1 MTYDRS
7 VPAFPVIGE
16 FDSYG
21 WAVSLRRRVRTV
33 LSPIPGAMPL
43 ARMVVE
49 TVTICLRYRVT
60 GLASEAAF
68 FALLSLPPLFLGVIA
83 GVGFLGQQL
92 GPDTVDTVTEAI
104 LTFARRFLTEDAVTQ
119 VITPTIDD
127 TLDGGRGDLLSI
139 GFLLSL
145 WSGSRALHVF
155 MDTIGI
161 MYGQN
166 GERGIVRARAMSL
179 MLYLASIVAMGIT
192 LPLVLIG
199 PDLLRDLI
207 PPPFNIVVELYWP
220 VVSLLGLLSLT
231 GLFHFATPTKSPFYR
246 DLPGSILAVGIWVGA
261 SLVLRSWATRAIG
274 GASVYG
280 PLSAPIVLMIWLY
293 FMAIAVLIGAAL
305 NAAIRR
311 LWPAKDYRGPVS
323 RASDWWDQRRT
334 DLDERRPLSPVAY
347 PEEERALPPAS

>member
-1 MTYDRS
+1 MLT
-7 VPAFPVIGE
+7 
-16 FDSYG
+16 
-21 WAVSLRRRVRTV
+21 
-33 LSPIPGAMPL
+33 PIPGAMPL
-43 ARMVVE
+43 ARVVVE
-49 TVTICLRYRVT
+49 TVSICLRYRVT

-68 FALLSLPPLFLGVIA
+68 FTLLSLPPLFLAVIA

-92 GPDTVDTVTEAI
+92 GPDTVQTVTEAI
-104 LTFARRFLTEDAVTQ
+104 VTFARRFLTEDTVVD
-119 VITPTIDD
+119 VIEPTIMD

-179 MLYLASIVAMGIT
+179 MLYLASILAMGIT

-199 PDLLRDLI
+199 PDLMRDLI
-207 PPPFNIVVELYWP
+207 PAPFDLVVELYWP
-220 VVSLLGLLSLT
+220 VVSVLSLLSLT
-231 GLFHFATPTKSPFYR
+231 FLFHFATPTRSPVYR
-246 DLPGSILAVGIWVGA
+246 DLPGAVIAIVIWVLA
-261 SLVLRSWATRAIG
+261 SQVIREWASRAIG

-305 NAAIRR
+305 NAALRR
-311 LWPAKDYRGPVS
+311 LWPPNDYRGPVS
-323 RASDWWDQRRT
+323 RASEWWDQRRT
-334 DLDERRPLSPVAY
+334 DTDEHRPLSPVAH
-347 PEEERALPPAS
+347 PHEERTPGPPA

>member
-1 MTYDRS
+1 M
-7 VPAFPVIGE
+7 PV
-16 FDSYG
+16 
-21 WAVSLRRRVRTV
+21 
-33 LSPIPGAMPL
+33 
-43 ARMVVE
+43 ARIVVE
-49 TVTICLRYRVT
+49 TVSICLRYRVT

-68 FALLSLPPLFLGVIA
+68 FTLLSLPPLFLAIIA

-92 GPDTVDTVTEAI
+92 GPDTVQTVTEAI
-104 LTFARRFLTEDAVTQ
+104 VTFARRFLTEETVVG
-119 VITPTIDD
+119 VIEPTIMD

-179 MLYLASIVAMGIT
+179 VLYLCSIGAMGIT

-199 PDLLRDLI
+199 PDLLRDII
-207 PPPFNIVVELYWP
+207 PAPFDLVVELYWP
-220 VVSLLGLLSLT
+220 VVSALSLLSLT
-231 GLFHFATPTKSPFYR
+231 FLFHFATPTRSPVYR
-246 DLPGSILAVGIWVGA
+246 DLPGAVIAIIIWVLA
-261 SLVLRSWATRAIG
+261 SQVIREWASRAIG

-305 NAAIRR
+305 NAALRR

-323 RASDWWDQRRT
+323 RASEWWDQRRT
-334 DLDERRPLSPVAY
+334 DDTERRPLSPVSHPHEDEA
-347 PEEERALPPAS
+347 PRRSA

>member
-1 MTYDRS
+1 MT
-7 VPAFPVIGE
+7 
-16 FDSYG
+16 
-21 WAVSLRRRVRTV
+21 LRRRVRTV
-33 LSPIPGAMPL
+33 LTPIPGAMPL
-43 ARMVVE
+43 ARVVVE
-49 TVTICLRYRVT
+49 TISICLRYRVT
-60 GLASEAAF
+60 GLSSEAAF
-68 FALLSLPPLFLGVIA
+68 FTLLSLPPLFLGVIA

-92 GPDTVDTVTEAI
+92 GADTVDTVTEAI
-104 LTFARRFLTEDAVTQ
+104 VMFARRFLTEQTVQD
-119 VITPTIDD
+119 VIEPTITD

-179 MLYLASIVAMGIT
+179 LLYLASIVAMGIT

-199 PDLLRDLI
+199 PDLLQDII

-220 VVSLLGLLSLT
+220 VVSVLGLLSLT
-231 GLFHFATPTKSPFYR
+231 GLFHFATPTRSPFYR
-246 DLPGSILAVGIWVGA
+246 DLPGSILAVTIWVAA
-261 SLVLRSWATRAIG
+261 SLILRSWATRAIG
-274 GASVYG
+274 GTSVYG

-323 RASDWWDQRRT
+323 RASEWWDHRRT
-334 DLDERRPLSPVAY
+334 DVEEHRPLSPVSQ
-347 PEEERALPPAS
+347 PEEERVAGGPR

>member
-1 MTYDRS
+1 MFGDLAR
-7 VPAFPVIGE
+7 
-16 FDSYG
+16 YG
-21 WAVSLRRRVRTV
+21 CTVTLRRRVRTV
-33 LSPIPGAMPL
+33 LTPVPGAMPL
-43 ARMVVE
+43 ARLVVE
-49 TVTICLRYRVT
+49 TVSICLRYRVT

-104 LTFARRFLTEDAVTQ
+104 VNFARRFLTEDTVTQ
-119 VITPTIDD
+119 VITPTIND
-127 TLDGGRGDLLSI
+127 TLGGGRGDLLSI

-199 PDLLRDLI
+199 PDLLRDMI
-207 PPPFNIVVELYWP
+207 PTPFNFVVELYWP
-220 VVSLLGLLSLT
+220 VVSVLGLLSLT
-231 GLFHFATPTKSPFYR
+231 GLFHFATPTRSPFYR
-246 DLPGSILAVGIWVGA
+246 DLPGSILAVTIWVGA
-261 SLVLRSWATRAIG
+261 SLILRSWATRAIG
-274 GASVYG
+274 GTSVYG

-311 LWPAKDYRGPVS
+311 LWPATDYRGPVS
-323 RASDWWDQRRT
+323 RASEWWDSRRVE
-334 DLDERRPLSPVAY
+334 DDHHRPLTPVAY
-347 PEEERALPPAS
+347 PEEQRTRREPD

>member
-1 MTYDRS
+1 M
-7 VPAFPVIGE
+7 
-16 FDSYG
+16 
-21 WAVSLRRRVRTV
+21 RRRVRTV

-43 ARMVVE
+43 ARLIVE
-49 TVTICLRYRVT
+49 TVSICLRYRVT

-83 GVGFLGQQL
+83 GVGLLGQQL
-92 GPDTVDTVTEAI
+92 GPDTVDTVTGEI
-104 LTFARRFLTEDAVTQ
+104 VRYSQRFLTENTVTE
-119 VITPTIDD
+119 VIRPTIRD
-127 TLDGGRGDLLSI
+127 TLEGGRTDLLSI
-139 GFLLSL
+139 GFALSL

-179 MLYLASIVAMGIT
+179 MLYLASIGAMGIT

-199 PDLLRDLI
+199 PDLLRDII
-207 PPPFNIVVELYWP
+207 PAPIGIVVELYWP
-220 VVSLLGLLSLT
+220 TVSLLGLLSLT

-246 DLPGSILAVGIWVGA
+246 DLPGSILAVTIWVTA
-261 SLVLRSWATRAIG
+261 SLILRSWATRAIG
-274 GASVYG
+274 GTSVYG

-311 LWPAKDYRGPVS
+311 LWPASDYRGPVS
-323 RASDWWDQRRT
+323 RASEWWDARRT
-334 DLDERRPLSPVAY
+334 DEAERRPLTPVER
-347 PEEERALPPAS
+347 PHEEHASGPPG

>member
-1 MTYDRS
+1 MLT
-7 VPAFPVIGE
+7 
-16 FDSYG
+16 
-21 WAVSLRRRVRTV
+21 
-33 LSPIPGAMPL
+33 PIPGGMPA
-43 ARMVVE
+43 ARLIVE
-49 TVTICLRYRVT
+49 TVQICLRYRVT

-83 GVGFLGQQL
+83 GVGLLGQQL
-92 GPDTVDTVTEAI
+92 GPDSVAGVTDAI
-104 LTFARRFLTEDAVTQ
+104 VEYSRRFLTETAVTE
-119 VITPTIDD
+119 VIQPTIRD
-127 TLDGGRGDLLSI
+127 TLAGGRTDLLSI

-179 MLYLASIVAMGIT
+179 VLYLASIGAMGIT

-199 PDLLRDLI
+199 PGLLRDIL
-207 PPPFNIVVELYWP
+207 PAPVDIVVELYWP
-220 VVSLLGLLSLT
+220 TVSLLGLLSLT
-231 GLFHFATPTKSPFYR
+231 GLFHFATPMKSPFYR
-246 DLPGSILAVGIWVGA
+246 DFAGSILAVAIWVGA
-261 SLVLRSWATRAIG
+261 SLILRSWATRAVG
-274 GASVYG
+274 GTSVYG

-293 FMAIAVLIGAAL
+293 FMALAVLIGAAL

-323 RASDWWDQRRT
+323 RASEWWDSRRT
-334 DLDERRPLSPVAY
+334 EEAAPRPLTPV
-347 PEEERALPPAS
+347 EPPAEEHMPTPPR